1 MWLGGGVQLPWS
13 AVTTPT
19 EATAT
24 EPSPDDDTLFGL
36 PRRILLVGTAI
47 ALMAALVAGVITTM
61 VTSSSDPDPTA
72 PTLDLTPAEGVVG
85 TATPIAYES
94 FDGEALDTT
103 VYRGRPTVVNFFANW
118 CPPCVAEM
126 PDFETVHQEVGDEVA
141 FLGLSSLESVEE
153 AQGLIER
160 TGITYDVGRDAT
172 GDAFAD
178 VGGVQM
184 PTTVFIDAN
193 GTIVEVHTGALTAD
207 ALRERIERIS

>member
-13 AVTTPT
+13 AVTTQQ

-24 EPSPDDDTLFGL
+24 EPQAANDTLFGL
-36 PRRILLVGTAI
+36 PRRILLIGTAV
-47 ALMAALVAGVITTM
+47 ALMAALVAGIITTI
-61 VTSSSDPDPTA
+61 VTSDSEPDPA
-72 PTLDLTPAEGVVG
+72 SPTLDLTPAEGVVG
-85 TATPIAYES
+85 TATPIEYES
-94 FDGEALDTT
+94 FDGETLDTAA
-103 VYRGRPTVVNFFANW
+103 YRGRPTVVNFFANW

-126 PDFETVHQEVGDEVA
+126 PDFEAVYQEVGDQVA
-141 FLGLSSLESVEE
+141 FLGLSSLESAED
-153 AQGLIER
+153 ALGLIER

-172 GDAFAD
+172 GDAFAE